1 MKLKIDNHEIET
13 DEDLSILQAAAKV
26 GIEIPVLCYKEG
38 HEHFTSCMICV
49 VKDVTSG
56 RVLPACS
63 ARIADGMEIE
73 TQADSI
79 RAFRKSTLELLLSE
93 HVGDCEAPCQRLCA
107 VHSEIPKMIREVRDK
122 KLADAVFTVRS
133 DVALASILERLCH
146 APCEKGCRRGQHDEP
161 LAIQQMARHVADW
174 HLKEE
179 NMFPLPCAPPTNKKV
194 CIIGAG
200 PSGLASAH
208 YLAMK
213 GHQCLVIDKSESIGG
228 TLLETLEAEH
238 IPAWV
243 LDGEVSL
250 LKSMGIEFRM
260 SQKVDSDVFVLLQKE
275 YDALILACGAS
286 AVEFL
291 SSWNLKLAKKGIK
304 TDKDTHQTSIEAV
317 FAGGGTAN
325 AEMTMLK
332 VVQNAKSLAA
342 CVSQCLTGVKISGE
356 PDLYNH
362 MMGRL
367 QEGELELFV
376 KHAAEGA
383 DKAIRDNRTSDI
395 NQEVAESESYRCLHC
410 DCRANKN
417 CSLREYSEEYGAK
430 QNAFKINDRPPFV
443 PTDRNKVAIYEPGKC
458 MKCGICVRI
467 TQDGGEKY
475 GFTFVGRGFEVKA
488 GVSLDKN
495 LEKGLGAL
503 ANEAVEACPT
513 GALSAQDGPNKNN
526 S

>member
-13 DEDLSILQAAAKV
+13 SEDLTILQAAKKV

-49 VKDVTSG
+49 VKDMSSG
-56 RVLPACS
+56 RILPACS

-79 RAFRKSTLELLLSE
+79 RDFRKSTLELLLSE

-122 KLADAVFTVRS
+122 RLADAVLTVRS
-133 DVALASILERLCH
+133 DVALASVLERLCH

-161 LAIQQMARHVADW
+161 IAIQHMARHVADW
-174 HLKEE
+174 HLKED
-179 NMFPLPCAPPTNKKV
+179 NMFPLPCAPLTGKKV
-194 CIIGAG
+194 CIVGAG

-208 YLAMK
+208 YLALK
-213 GHQCLVIDKSESIGG
+213 GHHCLIIDKSELIGG
-228 TLLETLEAEH
+228 SLHETIESGD

-243 LDGEVSL
+243 VEGEVSL
-250 LKSMGIEFRM
+250 LKKMGIEFRM
-260 SQKVDSDVFVLLQKE
+260 SREVDSDVFDQLQQE
-275 YDALILACGAS
+275 HDALIIACGDS
-286 AVEFL
+286 AVQYL
-291 SSWNLKLAKKGIK
+291 DAWNLESAKKGIK
-304 TDKDTHQTSIEAV
+304 TDKNTHLTSIEAV
-317 FAGGGTAN
+317 FAGGAAAN

-342 CVSQCLTGVKISGE
+342 CVDQCLRKETIVGE
-356 PDLYNH
+356 SALYNH

-376 KHAAEGA
+376 KHAAEGVETDIRKNRSA
-383 DKAIRDNRTSDI
+383 DIT
-395 NQEVAESESYRCLHC
+395 QETAESESYRCLHC
-410 DCRANKN
+410 DCRANKD
-417 CSLREYSEEYGAK
+417 CRLRVYSEEYGAK
-430 QNAFKINDRPPFV
+430 QNTFKINERPSFAK
-443 PTDRNKVAIYEPGKC
+443 TDRSKVAIYEPGKC

-467 TQDGGEKY
+467 TQNGGEKY

-488 GVSLDKN
+488 GISLDKN
-495 LEKGLGAL
+495 LEKGLGKL
-503 ANEAVEACPT
+503 ARR
-513 GALSAQDGPNKNN
+513 GD
-526 S
+526 